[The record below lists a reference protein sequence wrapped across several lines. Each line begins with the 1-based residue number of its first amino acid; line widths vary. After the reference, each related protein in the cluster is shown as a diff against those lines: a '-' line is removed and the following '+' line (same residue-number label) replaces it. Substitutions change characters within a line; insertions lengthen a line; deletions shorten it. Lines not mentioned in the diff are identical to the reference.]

1 MSVPDFAHGVT
12 SSGYWAAHLKS
23 LHPQATNVAAKADAP
38 SPTAT
43 TQTASTDAD
52 HKSFWDNLWDTVN
65 PLEHFPVVS
74 TIYDKITHNHV
85 GDLEKVAGDTL
96 YGGPMGLA
104 SSLANVAFEHITGK
118 SFGDMVMGWV
128 TGDDDSKSN
137 TAMADASKTTA
148 PTTPL
153 DKTASIPS
161 SIAPLIPPANDAAKT
176 ATAAPTPLA
185 SNIPIV
191 DNDAL
196 IAALQR
202 SGASVDTQARAL
214 DAYHRTMDMNQ
225 TIAPVTSTIH

>member
-1 MSVPDFAHGVT
+1 MSVPDFAQGVT

-23 LHPQATNVAAKADAP
+23 LHPQATDVAAKTDASGAP
-38 SPTAT
+38 STAK
-43 TQTASTDAD
+43 TASTDAD

-74 TIYDKITHNHV
+74 TIYDKVTHNHV

-118 SFGDMVMGWV
+118 SFGDMVMGWI
-128 TGDDDSKSN
+128 TGDDDSKPN
-137 TAMADASKTTA
+137 TVMASKATTTSA
-148 PTTPL
+148 TPP
-153 DKTASIPS
+153 DKTPESPS
-161 SIAPLIPPANDAAKT
+161 SIAPLVAQTAT
-176 ATAAPTPLA
+176 VATAAPTLLQ
-185 SNIPIV
+185 SNIPSV

-202 SGASVDTQARAL
+202 SGASVDMQARAV
-214 DAYHRTMDMNQ
+214 DAYRRTMNMNAS
-225 TIAPVTSTIH
+225 TAPSTSTIH